1 MKISGSVKCFWTVFL
16 CLVINNWY
24 FGSKRF
30 HMNKSILLIC
40 GWRLMKFNRTFVFL
54 GPLSSIK
61 PCMNKQEFFCQF
73 GLCCFIFSVVTE
85 SKLIT
90 VYLHSFSMLL
100 EKVYFSSKNGPN
112 LFKSYSWTEWVYSQY
127 LNTTR
132 WGSKIAKSKLQLK
145 KVRGPKVKAVVK
157 NHQKIFKVSFLVII
171 LSSITSISWIITIKI
186 VFNSNFVFMNPQ
198 PLHSFFK
205 ILKNYTYFRCTG
217 LLHSSKLVHLDV
229 KK

>member
-1 MKISGSVKCFWTVFL
+1 MNRSFFANLDCVVSYFL
-16 CLVINNWY
+16 WWLSQNWSLFIYTLLVCYWKN
-24 FGSKRF
+24 
-30 HMNKSILLIC
+30 
-40 GWRLMKFNRTFVFL
+40 
-54 GPLSSIK
+54 
-61 PCMNKQEFFCQF
+61 
-73 GLCCFIFSVVTE
+73 VVC
-85 SKLIT
+85 
-90 VYLHSFSMLL
+90 
-100 EKVYFSSKNGPN
+100 YFSSKNGPN
-112 LFKSYSWTEWVYSQY
+112 LFKSYSWTEWVYFQY